1 MDSMRLTANLVH
13 DCNSC
18 ILALLVQLHHSRGHV
33 ASSNHMLIEPN
44 TTLDDS
50 RVKGVSAKARP
61 SAFRRSIL
69 SRTFL
74 RNERNHQIVLGDLSV
89 EGFLVGNIEGDRTGE
104 LDTFCEPL
112 SASKGSA
119 GFGGS
124 VISCDTEECASNSPT
139 DTSMPKSERTSRVGL
154 LQS

>member
-18 ILALLVQLHHSRGHV
+18 ILALLVQLHHSRGHI
-33 ASSNHMLIEPN
+33 ASSNHMLLQPN

-50 RVKGVSAKARP
+50 GVKDVSAKAKP
-61 SAFRRSIL
+61 SAFRQSIF

-89 EGFLVGNIEGDRTGE
+89 QGFLVGNIKRDSTGE
-104 LDTFCEPL
+104 LDTFCKPL

-124 VISCDTEECASNSPT
+124 VISCGTEEYASNSPT
-139 DTSMPKSERTSRVGL
+139 DTSMPESERMSRVGL
-154 LQS
+154 LQN